1 MITNYLKIG
10 WRNLIK
16 NRLSSVI
23 NVLGL
28 ATGMA
33 VVLLAGLWIWDEIS
47 FDKYFHNHSRL
58 AQVMCSQTND
68 GETYTGTTVA
78 MPVGNA
84 LKTKYGQHFK
94 YVSLTSYS
102 NDFLL
107 AAGDK
112 KLGGKGM
119 WVQPDFAQM
128 FTLTMVRG
136 SRNALNDP
144 SSVLLSQ
151 SLAKAIFSEEDPMNK
166 IVRFDNRFD
175 LKVAGVYEDLPH
187 NTSFYNTQLLLP
199 WEHEENRLY
208 GPKSWNNHCGQLFV
222 QLNEPADFDKV
233 TAKIKQ
239 VPTPY
244 IKEFK
249 EEIMLHPVDKLHLY
263 TEFKNGKAVGGRIEF
278 VWLFGI
284 IGAFVLLLACI
295 NFINLSTARSAIR
308 AKEVGIR
315 KAVGSMRSQLIGQF
329 LCESLVITFL
339 AFLLAVLLVQLSLNW
354 FNNLADKHIS
364 NPWTN
369 PVFWMLGLGFTVFTG
384 LIAGSYPAFYL
395 SAFKPVKVLKGII
408 QGGKVVS
415 VPRKVLVV
423 VQFTVSVTLIICTI
437 VVFSQIQYARNRPVG
452 YNRNG
457 LITINLNTPELKTHY
472 DAIQNDLMQTGVVE
486 QLARS
491 SNSATYFP
499 NNNSIEWRGKL
510 PSQVVFYRNVD
521 VSDNFGRTIGWRI
534 KEGRDF
540 LPDAKGDSSSV
551 LLNETG
557 AQTTGIKNIIGE
569 IIKYHDKSYTV
580 AGVVYDMVT
589 QSPYE
594 PVPPAI
600 FFLDGNLGVL
610 TIRIKPNTSMQQALA
625 KIGPVFKQYNSGNP
639 FVFKFM
645 DDEYAKKFSNE
656 MRIGNLA
663 TFFAILAIFISC
675 LGLFGLASYITE
687 QRTREIGI
695 RKVLGASVFIIWRL
709 LSKEF
714 VVLVIIALFIAI
726 PLAYYFMYNW
736 LQNYNYRTELS
747 WWVFGLA
754 GISAVLVTLLTVSY
768 QSIRSALMNPIKS
781 LRTE

>member
-1 MITNYLKIG
+1 MITSYLKIG

-23 NVLGL
+23 NILGL

-33 VVLLAGLWIWDEIS
+33 VVLLAGLWIWDEVS
-47 FDKYFHNHSRL
+47 FDRYFRNHSQL
-58 AQVMCSQTND
+58 AQVMCNQTNN

-78 MPVGNA
+78 VPLGNA
-84 LKTKYGQHFK
+84 LQTKYGQDFK
-94 YVSLTSYS
+94 YVSLTSYG

-112 KLGGKGM
+112 KLTGKGM

-128 FTLTMVRG
+128 FILTMVRG
-136 SRNALNDP
+136 SRNALKDP

-151 SLAKAIFSEEDPMNK
+151 SLAKAIFSEADPLNK
-166 IVRFDNRFD
+166 IVRFDNKFN

-199 WEHEENRLY
+199 WEHEENRFY
-208 GPKSWNNHCGQLFV
+208 RQKSWNNHCAQLFV
-222 QLNEPADFDKV
+222 QLNEPAGFDNV

-239 VPTPY
+239 VPATY

-278 VWLFGI
+278 VWLFGT
-284 IGAFVLLLACI
+284 IGVFVLLLACI
-295 NFINLSTARSAIR
+295 NFINLSTARSSIR

-315 KAVGSMRSQLIGQF
+315 KTVGSLRSQLIGQF
-329 LCESLVITFL
+329 LCESLVVTFL
-339 AFLLAVLLVQLSLNW
+339 AFLLAVLLVQLSLPW
-354 FNNLADKHIS
+354 FNNVADKHIP

-369 PVFWMLGLGFTVFTG
+369 VGFWAVGIGFTLFTG

-395 SAFKPVKVLKGII
+395 SAFKPVKVLKGVI
-408 QGGKVVS
+408 QSGKVAS

-423 VQFTVSVTLIICTI
+423 VQFSVSVTLIICTI
-437 VVFSQIQYARNRPVG
+437 VVFSQIQHARNRPVG

-457 LITINLNTPELKTHY
+457 LITINLNTPELKSHY
-472 DAIQNDLMQTGVVE
+472 DAIQNDLMQTGVVK

-491 SNSATYFP
+491 GSSATYFP

-521 VSDNFGRTIGWRI
+521 VSANFGRTIGWQI

-540 LPDAKGDSSSV
+540 LPDGKGDSSSV

-557 AQTTGIKNIIGE
+557 VQITGIKNIIGE
-569 IIKYHDKSYTV
+569 TIKYQDKSYTV
-580 AGVVYDMVT
+580 AGVVRDMVT

-600 FFLDGNLGVL
+600 FFLNDNLGVL

-625 KIGPVFKQYNSGNP
+625 KIEPVFKQYNAGNP
-639 FVFKFM
+639 FVFKFV

-656 MRIGNLA
+656 VRIGHLA

-675 LGLFGLASYITE
+675 LGLFGLASFITE

-709 LSKEF
+709 LSREF
-714 VVLVIIALFIAI
+714 VVLVIIALFIAM
-726 PLAYYFMYNW
+726 PLAYYFMHNW
-736 LQNYNYRTELS
+736 LQDYNYRTELS
-747 WWVFGLA
+747 WWVFVIA
-754 GISAVLVTLLTVSY
+754 GISALLVTLITISY
-768 QSIRSALMNPIKS
+768 QSIKAAIMNPIKS

>member
-16 NRLSSVI
+16 SRLSSVI
-23 NVLGL
+23 NILGL

-47 FDKYFHNHSRL
+47 FDRYFNNHNRL

-84 LKTKYGQHFK
+84 LQTKYGQHFK
-94 YVSLTSYS
+94 YISLTSYS

-112 KLGGKGM
+112 KLGGKGL

-136 SRNALNDP
+136 SRYALKDP

-151 SLAKAIFSEEDPMNK
+151 SLAKALFSEEDPMNK
-166 IVRFDNRFD
+166 IVRFDNRFN
-175 LKVAGVYEDLPH
+175 LKVGGVFEDLPH

-199 WEHEENRLY
+199 WEREENRLY
-208 GPKSWNNHCGQLFV
+208 GQTSWSNHCGQLFV
-222 QLNEPADFDKV
+222 QLNEPAGFDNI
-233 TAKIKQ
+233 TEKIKQ

-249 EEIMLHPVDKLHLY
+249 EEIMLQPVDKLHLY

-295 NFINLSTARSAIR
+295 NFINLSTARSSIR

-339 AFLLAVLLVQLSLNW
+339 AFLLAVLLVQLLLPW
-354 FNNLADKHIS
+354 FNNLADKHIAG
-364 NPWTN
+364 PWAN
-369 PVFWMLGLGFTVFTG
+369 AVFWALGLGFTVITG
-384 LIAGSYPAFYL
+384 FIAGSYPAFYL
-395 SAFKPVKVLKGII
+395 SAFKPVKVLKGVI
-408 QGGKVVS
+408 QGGKVSS

-423 VQFTVSVTLIICTI
+423 MQFAVSVTLIICTI
-437 VVFSQIQYARNRPVG
+437 VVFSQIQHARNRPVG
-452 YNRNG
+452 YNRDG

-472 DAIQNDLMQTGVVE
+472 DAIHNDLMQTGVVE

-491 SNSATYFP
+491 STAATYFP

-521 VSDNFGRTIGWRI
+521 VSANFGRTIGWRI

-557 AQTTGIKNIIGE
+557 AQITGIKNIIGE
-569 IIKYHDKSYTV
+569 TIKYQDKSYTV
-580 AGVVYDMVT
+580 AGVVRDMVT

-600 FFLDGNLGVL
+600 FFLNDNLGVL

-625 KIGPVFKQYNSGNP
+625 KIEPVFKQYNAGNP
-639 FVFKFM
+639 FVFKFV

-656 MRIGNLA
+656 MRIGHLA

-687 QRTREIGI
+687 QRTRELGI

-714 VVLVIIALFIAI
+714 VMLVIIALFIAM
-726 PLAYYFMYNW
+726 PFAYYFMHNW

-747 WWVFGLA
+747 WWVFALA
-754 GISAVLVTLLTVSY
+754 GISAVLVTLLTVGY
-768 QSIRSALMNPIKS
+768 QSIKAALMNPVKS
-781 LRTE
+781 LKTE